1 MLTLGCTLN
10 MMSELRGAG
19 LAGFHALVGAPG
31 GHHVHG
37 WIQGGEDGVCCRFE
51 QASSVF
57 AGFRNIINC
66 LLHFRVDC

>member
-1 MLTLGCTLN
+1 MGMLTLGCTLN

-37 WIQGGEDGVCCRFE
+37 WIQGGEDGVYC
-51 QASSVF
+51 
-57 AGFRNIINC
+57 
-66 LLHFRVDC
+66 